1 MPNPYAITEDET
13 YYFDLRGY
21 LIVRGALTSEEVAN
35 GNEAID
41 RHAADIS
48 ENQSKLA
55 GGSKALAGSAGRLE
69 LWGML
74 GWPEPDRTL
83 FRRMLIHPVVVSRL
97 NALCGPRFRLDHGPL
112 LIGAD
117 KGAEGFT
124 LHGGGEPFSHANWY
138 KAQNGRIRCRGITVA
153 WQFTDCGPGDGGFAV
168 VPGSHKSDFA
178 PPSDLRRA
186 ENLQDI
192 IVQPEMKAGDVLF
205 FAETATHGTMPWTAD
220 HQRRSVLY
228 KYASRG
234 AARAVGKRYTPEQRY
249 GDWVEDLTP
258 EQHSLLYGP
267 GHHSGDIKR
276 PNLASDGKTVW
287 VEE

>member
-1 MPNPYAITEDET
+1 MPNPYVMTDDEK

-21 LIVRGALTSEEVAN
+21 LIVRGALTDAEVAA

-41 RHAADIS
+41 RHAAHIR
-48 ENQSKLA
+48 EREPGL
-55 GGSKALAGSAGRLE
+55 GGSSAVLSSDTGRLE
-69 LWGML
+69 LTGML
-74 GWPEPDRTL
+74 GWREPDRDL
-83 FRRMLIHPVVVSRL
+83 FRRMLIHPIIVTRL
-97 NALCGPRFRLDHGPL
+97 NELCGPRFRLDHGPL

-168 VPGSHKSDFA
+168 VPGSHKSEFN
-178 PPSDLRRA
+178 PPGDLRTV
-186 ENLQDI
+186 ENLQDVV
-192 IVQPEMKAGDVLF
+192 VQPELKAGDVLF
-205 FAETATHGTMPWTAD
+205 FAETATHGTMPWTAG
-220 HQRRSVLY
+220 HQRRSVLF

-234 AARAVGKRYTPEQRY
+234 AARAVGNRYTPESRY
-249 GDWVEDLTP
+249 GDWVADLTP

-267 GHHSGDIKR
+267 GHHSGNVKR
-276 PNLASDGKTVW
+276 PNLASDGKKVW
-287 VEE
+287 IEE